1 MIVGDSLTIID
12 YHQLSC
18 GLDMFNFEI
27 ILDDSYCRLNE
38 RMIVSKNF
46 SGSSFA
52 KNGLKPK
59 WHMVK

>member
-18 GLDMFNFEI
+18 GLDMFNFDI

-38 RMIVSKNF
+38 RMIVSNNF
-46 SGSSFA
+46 RSAVLPKMGSNQ
-52 KNGLKPK
+52 NGI
-59 WHMVK
+59 W